1 MQPTSNSNID
11 VIFLVIVLAVFLLI
25 LLTIWLL
32 SFIPHFSYELR
43 YINREIERTKG
54 DARKHWIRER
64 RRLWLSLL
72 PFVKY

>member
-1 MQPTSNSNID
+1 MQQTSNSNID
-11 VIFLVIVLAVFLLI
+11 VIFLVIILAVFLLI

-54 DARKHWIRER
+54 DTRKHWIRKR